1 MTTGNETLQ
10 GNQSIRNIAAQDP
23 ENITAVAATEFSD
36 RSEKAII
43 RNVKAGKGRI

>member
-1 MTTGNETLQ
+1 MTPEKPIPDSTQTV
-10 GNQSIRNIAAQDP
+10 RHVAAQDP

-43 RNVKAGKGRI
+43 ANIKARKGRI